1 MDVARNHLSEGDHTC
16 DSLFQDHLLHCNCH
30 SEKTTEALSYMT
42 ITSRQQK
49 LLIIDGINYT
59 QLVLKHTLA
68 SAGYKVATARNS
80 AEAIH
85 HISNELPDLILL
97 SLRIDDSNGIS
108 TLRALK
114 DYFKLRL
121 DLAQGADPPVI
132 ILSAFKDSEQV
143 REMQKLGVSG
153 ILFRPI
159 NAQELLDSIKSSISG
174 EKGDMP
180 QKRVVI
186 FDFEDRSQQ
195 FLKSILTDEK
205 YNIETIGSKEGLM
218 ELLGKEKVDLCI
230 MNLLSLEDGIGEI
243 MQSIRKMDEEM
254 VIVTFGA
261 SSQDDLTQ
269 VDTQRHF
276 TKPLNIH
283 EFREEV
289 DKLLMP
295 QETDGAGK

>member
-1 MDVARNHLSEGDHTC
+1 
-16 DSLFQDHLLHCNCH
+16 
-30 SEKTTEALSYMT
+30 MT

-254 VIVTFGA
+254 VIVTIGA

-289 DKLLMP
+289 DKLLMAQKNEKQMEP
-295 QETDGAGK
+295 ENKEDIASG